1 MIGNRLSDNTSI
13 SVLNFHFSSVLKF
26 SMFQT
31 ASKLSDNAACRNVQE
46 MEFLS
51 IRITGLG
58 TIPLVLNRGESKQAS
73 VFDVAFFLDFLPN
86 HSS

>member
-1 MIGNRLSDNTSI
+1 
-13 SVLNFHFSSVLKF
+13 
-26 SMFQT
+26 MFQT
-31 ASKLSDNAACRNVQE
+31 ASKLSDNAACGKVQE

-58 TIPLVLNRGESKQAS
+58 AIPLVLNCGESKQAL
-73 VFDVAFFLDFLPN
+73 VFDVAFFLDFLPS